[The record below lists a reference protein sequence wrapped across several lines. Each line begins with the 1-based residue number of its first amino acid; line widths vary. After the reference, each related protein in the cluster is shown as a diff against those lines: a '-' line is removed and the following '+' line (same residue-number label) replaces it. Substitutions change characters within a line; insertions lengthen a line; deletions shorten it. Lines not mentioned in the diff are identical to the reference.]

1 VGPARPDPPDPLR
14 SRPEGARGHPDDVE
28 LSGRLIGPDKPDEGI
43 RIDGVVLYT
52 LPDLDIPMY
61 AWSDEPEVAEG
72 VEVLWRV
79 AREEY
84 GLDDALTCFESI
96 RACAMGF
103 GMAPARRGWW
113 LRWYSVALYEDC
125 LSRNR

>member
-1 VGPARPDPPDPLR
+1 MGTLLR
-14 SRPEGARGHPDDVE
+14 CAVAHPDQVE
-28 LSGRLIGPDKPDEGI
+28 LSGRVIGPDQPDEGI

-52 LPDLDIPMY
+52 LPDLDLPMY
-61 AWSDEPEVAEG
+61 GWTDESGVAEG
-72 VEVLWRV
+72 AEVLWRA

-84 GLDDALTCFESI
+84 GLDDAVTCFESI

-113 LRWYSVALYEDC
+113 LRWYAVAMYEDG
-125 LSRNR
+125 LWRAR